1 MKILKKSVGEAW
13 TQSEQI
19 AACIGYFDGLHIGH
33 MGLVRNVVQLAAQTG
48 LTPALITFDP
58 DPWVTLRG
66 MHDVPHLTS
75 MSDRQRLAEKAGI
88 QMFIILDFTEA
99 MAQLE
104 VDAFHAMLSQM
115 HVRHLVCGHDFHYGR
130 YGAGSPRTL
139 MEQQDFAIS
148 VIEPITFD
156 GVRISS
162 SRIEQLI
169 KEGEVEMAS
178 RLLGRFYF
186 IRGKVAHGY
195 QRGRRMRFPTANLQL
210 EDAYLLPGKGVY
222 AGSVEVEGKRWPA
235 MINVGQ
241 NPTFA
246 NDALS
251 IEANIF
257 DFEDNIY
264 GMPVVFRF
272 IRFIREEKRFDSG
285 EELIWQLK
293 SDREAVRALFERH
306 PQWLKED

>member
-139 MEQQDFAIS
+139 MEQQDFPEEERAQMIELGIKAIM
-148 VIEPITFD
+148 
-156 GVRISS
+156 
-162 SRIEQLI
+162 
-169 KEGEVEMAS
+169 GED
-178 RLLGRFYF
+178 
-186 IRGKVAHGY
+186 
-195 QRGRRMRFPTANLQL
+195 L
-210 EDAYLLPGKGVY
+210 EA
-222 AGSVEVEGKRWPA
+222 
-235 MINVGQ
+235 
-241 NPTFA
+241 
-246 NDALS
+246 
-251 IEANIF
+251 
-257 DFEDNIY
+257 
-264 GMPVVFRF
+264 
-272 IRFIREEKRFDSG
+272 
-285 EELIWQLK
+285 
-293 SDREAVRALFERH
+293 
-306 PQWLKED
+306 

>member
-104 VDAFHAMLSQM
+104 VDACA
-115 HVRHLVCGHDFHYGR
+115 
-130 YGAGSPRTL
+130 
-139 MEQQDFAIS
+139 
-148 VIEPITFD
+148 
-156 GVRISS
+156 SS
-162 SRIEQLI
+162 CLR
-169 KEGEVEMAS
+169 
-178 RLLGRFYF
+178 
-186 IRGKVAHGY
+186 
-195 QRGRRMRFPTANLQL
+195 P
-210 EDAYLLPGKGVY
+210 
-222 AGSVEVEGKRWPA
+222 
-235 MINVGQ
+235 
-241 NPTFA
+241 
-246 NDALS
+246 
-251 IEANIF
+251 
-257 DFEDNIY
+257 
-264 GMPVVFRF
+264 
-272 IRFIREEKRFDSG
+272 
-285 EELIWQLK
+285 
-293 SDREAVRALFERH
+293 
-306 PQWLKED
+306 